1 MKPCAESV
9 AAFLSFRFTHLAE
22 VLEVSFVAG
31 LLEDSPGL
39 FRQLVRNAVEV
50 ELAILGAFEGLV
62 ACADVSAP
70 VLSGRTAPFHTF
82 HLAVLA
88 DIRRSLRALGRGMAF
103 LFADTARALENT
115 RLGAFDL
122 GVPATSLGQETK
134 CIIHRA
140 TDPSSPQLKQA
151 IALGGSGQSAL
162 L

>member
-70 VLSGRTAPFHTF
+70 FFLGHTVSYLPSCSSCRYQEVSPGTRPRDGLPFHRYGTG
-82 HLAVLA
+82 L
-88 DIRRSLRALGRGMAF
+88 
-103 LFADTARALENT
+103 
-115 RLGAFDL
+115 
-122 GVPATSLGQETK
+122 
-134 CIIHRA
+134 
-140 TDPSSPQLKQA
+140 
-151 IALGGSGQSAL
+151 
-162 L
+162 